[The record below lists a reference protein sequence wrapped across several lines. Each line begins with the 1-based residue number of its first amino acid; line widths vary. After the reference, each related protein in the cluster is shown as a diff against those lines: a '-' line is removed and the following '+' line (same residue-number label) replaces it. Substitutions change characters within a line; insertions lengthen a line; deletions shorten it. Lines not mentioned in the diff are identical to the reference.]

1 MRPRKLKPRRMNPMA
16 PRDFRRHAAAV
27 VDDAGRIAPKATRDY
42 YVMASG
48 AIYWRRG
55 EFTPST
61 AHHAGCFT
69 RETEPAVVLDSLC
82 EAHAEALAAYMATR
96 AAA

>member
-1 MRPRKLKPRRMNPMA
+1 MRPRKLKPRRLTPMA
-16 PRDFRRHAAAV
+16 PVDFRRHAAAV
-27 VDDAGRIAPKATRDY
+27 MLGAGRIAPHHTRDY

-69 RETEPAVVLDSLC
+69 AESEHAHVLDCLC
-82 EAHAEALAAYMATR
+82 EAHAEALAAHLATR